1 MAPIAGRGSF
11 SRFFIRHPTGI
22 STSWRFNNV
31 GMTSCT
37 RCVTTVR
44 IRRDIEH
51 RLMLL
56 LQLFRCF
63 YQVVAVICFNKLH
76 ASYMI
81 LLFSYFVRW
90 NLLIDRKKINEA
102 YYVNLFM
109 LRRLFCPI
117 VWISL
122 FAKKE
127 CLFRI

>member
-1 MAPIAGRGSF
+1 MAPITGRGSS
-11 SRFFIRHPTGI
+11 SRSFIRHPIGI

-31 GMTSCT
+31 GMTSCSH
-37 RCVTTVR
+37 CVTTVR

-51 RLMLL
+51 RRTLL

-63 YQVVAVICFNKLH
+63 YQVVAVICFVKLH

-81 LLFSYFVRW
+81 LLFSYFIRW
-90 NLLIDRKKINEA
+90 NLLMDRKKMNEA
-102 YYVNLFM
+102 YYVNIFM
-109 LRRLFCPI
+109 LRRLFCSI

-127 CLFRI
+127 CLVRI